1 MAGGVTEKAGH
12 FHLMVTR
19 PSENWDEPGSTGRAS
34 GGEEPTVQS
43 GGLQRR
49 GAEEMGEGSWGVRV
63 GDACPCPSVL
73 DLADSHVGAI
83 WF

>member
-12 FHLMVTR
+12 FHLMVTC
-19 PSENWDEPGSTGRAS
+19 PSENWDEPGWTGRAS

-49 GAEEMGEGSWGVRV
+49 GAEEMGKGSWGVRV

-73 DLADSHVGAI
+73 DLADSHVGTI

>member
-49 GAEEMGEGSWGVRV
+49 GAEEMGKGSWGVRTG
-63 GDACPCPSVL
+63 GD
-73 DLADSHVGAI
+73 
-83 WF
+83 